1 VDPTEPAQEPHHEPQ
16 QPAKPGP
23 VTVRGVTLP
32 ETVEAPIAPLDV
44 TGVRTVTTGTTLFV
58 LATVVLLVNLDWL
71 RDHDRMWWL
80 WTCLVGI
87 GLGVFGYVYCT
98 RRARHV
104 AAAAQ
109 QPSRHRRHT
118 LD

>member
-1 VDPTEPAQEPHHEPQ
+1 MDEDESRREQ
-16 QPAKPGP
+16 QRP

-32 ETVEAPIAPLDV
+32 ATVEAPIEPLDV
-44 TGVRTVTTGTTLFV
+44 TGIRTVTTGTALFA
-58 LATVVLLVNLDWL
+58 LASVVLLFNLDWL

-87 GLGVFGYVYCT
+87 GLGVFGYVYSS

-104 AAAAQ
+104 GSNQ
-109 QPSRHRRHT
+109 HRTHT

>member
-1 VDPTEPAQEPHHEPQ
+1 MNAPDPSPPP
-16 QPAKPGP
+16 KRP

-44 TGVRTVTTGTTLFV
+44 TGLRTVTTGTSLFV
-58 LATVVLLVNLDWL
+58 AATVVMLLNLAWL

-87 GLGVFGYVYCT
+87 GLGIFGFVYCT
-98 RRARHV
+98 RRAKHV
-104 AAAAQ
+104 TETGER
-109 QPSRHRRHT
+109 PNRHRTHT